1 MPRRPASS
9 RGPRPAQG
17 AHLLALRTAAGLTQ
31 VELAALL
38 GVHQGNIAFWE
49 WAEKPPRGEVLPK
62 MAKAFGVRVDDL
74 LVDAEAPRP
83 RRSGPVGRLQR
94 VFEEAASS
102 RAPSKTSS
110 SSSSPLSLISTR
122 RPADPLGA
130 TLVPMTAREILQAAL
145 ALPPDERA
153 RLIDELEA
161 SLPLRG

>member
-94 VFEEAASS
+94 VFEEAASLP
-102 RAPSKTSS
+102 RTKQD
-110 SSSSPLSLISTR
+110 LVVQFV
-122 RPADPLGA
+122 A
-130 TLVPMTAREILQAAL
+130 TLLDQHKK
-145 ALPPDERA
+145 
-153 RLIDELEA
+153 A
-161 SLPLRG
+161 S